1 MNATE
6 KIDQLIAELDDWR
19 GAMLAN
25 VRRIIHEADPEVV
38 EEWKWRGAPVFS
50 DHGIICVANAFKDK
64 VKVTFYD
71 GASLD
76 DPYNVFNNGLD
87 GNKWRTIDLAEGA
100 KINEKALKSLIRT
113 AVEINRA
120 KGKPVVKASA
130 KSSAKSTAK
139 AAAKPATKA
148 AAKTATKKK
157 AAK

>member
-1 MNATE
+1 MNASE

-76 DPYNVFNNGLD
+76 DPHNVFNNGLD

-100 KINEKALKSLIRT
+100 KINEKALKTLIRT

-120 KGKPVVKASA
+120 KGKPVA
-130 KSSAKSTAK
+130 KSTTKSTAK
-139 AAAKPATKA
+139 AAAKPATK
-148 AAKTATKKK
+148 TATKKK
-157 AAK
+157 ASK